1 MASTSFNICNDKR
14 NGECFLKQSLN
25 TFELIQHR
33 FSFDSTCFNM
43 VERVGAVVGPEVAN
57 GFNIAI
63 QQNQKPIR
71 VETCNARSQLPN
83 IQWELIG

>member
-33 FSFDSTCFNM
+33 FSFDSSCFNM
-43 VERVGAVVGPEVAN
+43 VEKVGAVVGLVAAN

-63 QQNQKPIR
+63 QQNRTDIEAN
-71 VETCNARSQLPN
+71 VEGICPGL
-83 IQWELIG
+83 